1 MQIAR
6 KVFPVISIFHDLG
19 NSKSAFSPR
28 KRKKGAENHG
38 YTTTILGSF

>member
-6 KVFPVISIFHDLG
+6 KVFPVISIFYDVG

-28 KRKKGAENHG
+28 KRQKEPKVMVMQP
-38 YTTTILGSF
+38 

>member
-1 MQIAR
+1 MQIAS
-6 KVFPVISIFHDLG
+6 KFFPVISNFHDVG

-28 KRKKGAENHG
+28 KKKRAENHG

>member
-1 MQIAR
+1 MQIAN
-6 KVFPVISIFHDLG
+6 KFFPVISNFHVVG

-28 KRKKGAENHG
+28 KRKKRAENHG